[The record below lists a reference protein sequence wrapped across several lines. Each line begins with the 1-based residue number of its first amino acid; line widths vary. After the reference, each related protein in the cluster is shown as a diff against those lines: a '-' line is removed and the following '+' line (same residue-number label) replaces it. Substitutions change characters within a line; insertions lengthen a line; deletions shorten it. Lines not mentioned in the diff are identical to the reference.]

1 MLAQQWPG
9 PLISGF
15 VTLSADDAQAQ
26 QLVPATVTLPEA
38 RGRLRNGA
46 YAIQWWLFAGFTLV
60 MAVRMARDFGS
71 REVGEAGEDVSE
83 ITTEP
88 PANST

>member
-1 MLAQQWPG
+1 M
-9 PLISGF
+9 
-15 VTLSADDAQAQ
+15 
-26 QLVPATVTLPEA
+26 TLPEA

-60 MAVRMARDFGS
+60 MAVRMARDLGS
-71 REVGEAGEDVSE
+71 RELSGSGEDVSE

-88 PANST
+88 PAHPT